1 MIDPRVR
8 RPVCTYSIVAC
19 AAGEIGVAVQSHWFA
34 VGSVVPWAEAGV
46 GAVATQSFANPAF
59 GPGGLQLLRQGHS
72 SAEVVRALTA
82 ADEGRELRQLA
93 VIDAAGRAA
102 AHTGRGC
109 VPEAG
114 HRCGA
119 GYSVQANLMASAA
132 VWPAMAEAF
141 EASSG
146 PLAERLLATLEAAEA
161 RGGDLRGR
169 QSAALQ
175 VVRARSSGKPTA
187 DRLVDLRID
196 DHPQP
201 LAELGRLLRLHRAY
215 EHMNRGDEAV
225 EQADAQRALQEYGRA
240 EALCPENREMRFWH
254 SVSLAALGRT
264 GEARERFGRLFAEEE
279 RWSELADRL
288 ARAGLCGLSVE
299 ALPDGGR

>member
-1 MIDPRVR
+1 LDALSR

-46 GAVATQSFANPAF
+46 GAVATQSFANPEF
-59 GPGGLQLLRQGHS
+59 GPRGLELLRQGCS
-72 SAEVVRALTA
+72 PAEVVGVLIA

-102 AHTGRGC
+102 AYTGSRC

-114 HRCGA
+114 HRCGD
-119 GYSVQANLMASAA
+119 GFSVQANLMASAA
-132 VWPAMAEAF
+132 VWPAMGEAF
-141 EASSG
+141 ETSSG
-146 PLAERLLATLEAAEA
+146 PLAERLLAALEAAEA
-161 RGGDLRGR
+161 CGGDLRGG
-169 QSAALQ
+169 QSAALR
-175 VVRARSSGKPTA
+175 VVRARAGGRPTE

-215 EHMNRGDEAV
+215 EHMNRGDQAV
-225 EQADAQRALQEYGRA
+225 EQADAPRALEEYGRA

-254 SVSLAALGRT
+254 AVSLAALGRT
-264 GEARERFGRLFAEEE
+264 AEARERFRALFAEEE
-279 RWSELADRL
+279 RWGELAARL
-288 ARAGLCGLSVE
+288 ARAGLCGLTPE